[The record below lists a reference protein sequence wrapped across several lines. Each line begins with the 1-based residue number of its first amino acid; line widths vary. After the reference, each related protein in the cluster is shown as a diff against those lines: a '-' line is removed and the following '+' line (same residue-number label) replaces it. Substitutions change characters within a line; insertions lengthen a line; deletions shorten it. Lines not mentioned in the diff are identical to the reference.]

1 MRPLVRGDIL
11 TNHLESS
18 ITIGE
23 LKVSKEQEMYWSIDD
38 NLRKLLRYGPSIEDM
53 KLILRPMSFIQ
64 TGD

>member
-11 TNHLESS
+11 TSHLESS

-38 NLRKLLRYGPSIEDM
+38 NLRKLLRYGPSIED
-53 KLILRPMSFIQ
+53 RQ
-64 TGD
+64 V